1 MKEIKNLAD
10 KDNAEILDTEF
21 LEKTLCPMAD
31 ANKAKQKRK
40 FISISAALGVS
51 VIAVFSVSF
60 GILYHKDYTESY
72 ETKKS
77 DVAYLNSTLTSTQ
90 LIGDF
95 ETINLTYETHHKTPV
110 YFSVYRIEEGNEWM
124 QSLSMKVIVQQG
136 YEIDEIAYVEQ
147 FEFLGY
153 TVYYNEMKK
162 TDASSE
168 PTLYGYKTDA
178 LIDTG
183 EERYVLEY
191 VEFRTE
197 DNYHFVE
204 YLQKTIK
211 RK

>member
-1 MKEIKNLAD
+1 MKELKDLAD
-10 KDNAEILDTEF
+10 KENSKILDEEF
-21 LEKTLCPMAD
+21 LENTLYPVVD
-31 ANKAKQKRK
+31 ANKAKRKRK
-40 FISISAALGVS
+40 IISIATVLGIGIV
-51 VIAVFSVSF
+51 AVFGVGF
-60 GILYHKDYTESY
+60 GIFRKSYTENY

-77 DVAYLNSTLTSTQ
+77 DIVYLNSNLTYTR
-90 LIGDF
+90 LIGNF
-95 ETINLTYETHHKTPV
+95 ETVNLTYETHRKTPV
-110 YFSVYRIEEGNEWM
+110 YFSVYRVEEGDGWM